1 MKKIVSLLLIYG
13 AIMFGSVAYAEGQGM
28 NDVFG
33 EIDKDGDRLVGLFKK
48 VHSDPELSFMEV
60 NTAALVDAELQRLG
74 YRTITKIGKTG
85 VVGIMKN
92 GEGPIVMYRADMD
105 ALPVKETV
113 DISYASKKISKF
125 DDGLEVP
132 VMHAC
137 GHDAHVVWMLGV
149 AKVMAENKDKWKGT
163 LIFVAQPAEEVGEGA
178 QAMVH
183 DQMYSRGVPVP
194 DYLFGM
200 HTAPFPVGTFLSE
213 PGVRMAGT
221 DQIDITFHGIGG
233 HGSSPHL
240 AKDPVIMAA
249 TAINSYQSIV
259 SRGIDP
265 QRAAVI
271 TVGSVQAGESN
282 NVIPSSALLK
292 INLRWFEEKDRQLMI
307 SGIQRINEG
316 IAYSYNLEKSMYPTM
331 VKKGW
336 AAPVVNDPQLTGIVN
351 TGLQNHFPEAKNIV
365 GTPAVMGSEDF
376 HHLVLENPNY
386 SYTFM
391 LVGIADPVRYSDAV
405 KAGLQFPYAPHNSN
419 FVVDLRAIPYGVKLA
434 SVSLFSIFQNKS
446 N

>member
-1 MKKIVSLLLIYG
+1 M
-13 AIMFGSVAYAEGQGM
+13 
-28 NDVFG
+28 
-33 EIDKDGDRLVGLFKK
+33 
-48 VHSDPELSFMEV
+48 
-60 NTAALVDAELQRLG
+60 
-74 YRTITKIGKTG
+74 
-85 VVGIMKN
+85 
-92 GEGPIVMYRADMD
+92 
-105 ALPVKETV
+105 
-113 DISYASKKISKF
+113 SKF
-125 DDGLEVP
+125 DDGVEVP

-149 AKVMAENKDKWKGT
+149 AKVMADNKDKWKGT
-163 LIFVAQPAEEVGEGA
+163 LVLVAQPAEEVGEGA

-183 DQMYSRGVPVP
+183 DDMYNRGVPVP

-221 DQIDITFHGIGG
+221 DQIDVTFYGVGG

-240 AKDPVIMAA
+240 AKDPVIMTA

-282 NVIPSSALLK
+282 NVIPSSSLLK

-316 IAYSYNLEKSMYPTM
+316 IAYSYNLDKSLYPTM

-336 AAPVVNDPQLTGIVN
+336 AAPVVNDSQLTGIVN
-351 TGLQNHFPEAKNIV
+351 TGLQSHFPEAKNIL

-391 LVGIADPVRYSDAV
+391 LVGIADPVRYNDAA

-434 SVSLFSIFQNKS
+434 SVSLFSIFQNK
-446 N
+446 NN

>member
-1 MKKIVSLLLIYG
+1 MKMIVSLLLIYVT
-13 AIMFGSVAYAEGQGM
+13 IMLGSVACAEGQGM
-28 NDVFG
+28 NGVFG
-33 EIDKDGDRLVGLFKK
+33 EIDKDGERLVGLFKK

-60 NTAALVDAELQRLG
+60 NTAALVDTELQKLG
-74 YRTITKIGKTG
+74 YQTITKIGKTG

-92 GEGPIVMYRADMD
+92 GEGPVVMYRADMD

-113 DISYASKKISKF
+113 DIPYASKKMSKF
-125 DDGLEVP
+125 DDGVEVP

-149 AKVMAENKDKWKGT
+149 AKVMADNKDKWKGT
-163 LIFVAQPAEEVGEGA
+163 LVLVAQPAEEVGEGA

-183 DQMYSRGVPVP
+183 DDMYNRGVPVP

-221 DQIDITFHGIGG
+221 DQIDVTFYGVGG

-240 AKDPVIMAA
+240 AKDPVIMTA

-282 NVIPSSALLK
+282 NVIPSSSLLK

-316 IAYSYNLEKSMYPTM
+316 IAYSYNLDKSLYPTM

-336 AAPVVNDPQLTGIVN
+336 AAPVVNDSQLTGIVN
-351 TGLQNHFPEAKNIV
+351 TGLQSHFPEAKNIL

-391 LVGIADPVRYSDAV
+391 LVGIADPVRYNDAA

-434 SVSLFSIFQNKS
+434 SVSLFSIFQNK
-446 N
+446 NN